1 MNLVNKGSP
10 KRKTSVHVLNR
21 KWGTKQ
27 GEKEDNINYLQKII
41 HEITPI
47 PINRDKKP

>member
-27 GEKEDNINYLQKII
+27 GEKGGQHLKLFTENY
-41 HEITPI
+41 P
-47 PINRDKKP
+47 